1 MMGVLLYHSM
11 WVGEPVRKMPGK
23 MFQFPSIHKGMYAN
37 RCKAGVG
44 GRGREARGKQKQRD
58 MDKDHQSA

>member
-1 MMGVLLYHSM
+1 
-11 WVGEPVRKMPGK
+11 
-23 MFQFPSIHKGMYAN
+23 MFQFPSMLGMDAN

-58 MDKDHQSA
+58 MDKGSPECLTYERCSSIYIYMLN